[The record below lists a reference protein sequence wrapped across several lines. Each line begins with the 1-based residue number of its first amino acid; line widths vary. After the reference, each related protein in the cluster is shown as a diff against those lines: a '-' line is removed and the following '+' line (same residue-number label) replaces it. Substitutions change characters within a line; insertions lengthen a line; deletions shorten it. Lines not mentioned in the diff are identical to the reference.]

1 MSNFLALATV
11 TATLGRMIGEA
22 LEQIPQPSGIP
33 RVRFGP
39 PQSDPQHLGCTV
51 FLYRVSVNPF
61 RRNEDLPTRNAGGTL
76 VERPRAV
83 LDADYLLT
91 FAGDEKTLEPQRFL
105 GAVVSALQAQPV
117 IPRDTIKRTIAGL
130 DYLHDSDLDQDAGL
144 VRLAPGMIDH
154 QSMAQL
160 WNTFPQVSYNV
171 SIVYTASAIVI
182 QPDVNPELVPPVVDV
197 RVTRA

>member
-1 MSNFLALATV
+1 MSNYLALAAV

-22 LEQIPQPSGIP
+22 LEQIPDPSGIP

-39 PQSDPQHLGCTV
+39 PQADPQHLGCSV

-61 RRNEDLPTRNAGGTL
+61 RRNEDLPTRNAAGAL
-76 VERPRAV
+76 VDRPRAV

-91 FAGDEKTLEPQRFL
+91 FSGDEKTLEPLRFL

-117 IPRDTIKRTIAGL
+117 IPRDAIKRAIAGFDFL
-130 DYLHDSDLDQDAGL
+130 RDSDLDEDAGL
-144 VRLAPGMIDH
+144 IRLTPGVIDH

-160 WNTFPQVSYNV
+160 WNTFPQVPYNV

-182 QPDVNPELVPPVVDV
+182 QPDVDPVPVPPVVDV
-197 RVTRA
+197 RVSRA

>member
-1 MSNFLALATV
+1 MSNYLALATV
-11 TATLGRMIGEA
+11 TATFGRLIGEA
-22 LEQIPQPSGIP
+22 LEQIPHPSGIP

-39 PQSDPQHLGCTV
+39 PRADAQDVGCTLS
-51 FLYRVSVNPF
+51 LYRVSVNAF
-61 RRNEDLPTRNAGGTL
+61 RRDGDLPTRNAAGAL

-105 GAVVSALQAQPV
+105 GVVVSALQMQPI
-117 IPRDTIKRTIAGL
+117 IPRDAIKRTIADL
-130 DYLHDSDLDQDAGL
+130 DFLRSSDLDQDTGHI
-144 VRLAPGMIDH
+144 RLAPGMIDH

-160 WNTFPQVSYNV
+160 WNTFPEVPYNV

-182 QPDVNPELVPPVVDV
+182 QPDVNPEPIPPVVGVQV
-197 RVTRA
+197 RRE

>member
-1 MSNFLALATV
+1 MSNYLALAAV
-11 TATLGRMIGEA
+11 TAALGRMIGEA
-22 LEQIPQPSGIP
+22 LEQIPHPSGIP

-39 PQSDPQHLGCTV
+39 PLSDPQHLGCSV
-51 FLYRVSVNPF
+51 FLYRVAVNPF
-61 RRNEDLPTRNAGGTL
+61 RRNEDLTTRSASGVL
-76 VERPRAV
+76 VQRPRAV

-105 GAVVSALQAQPV
+105 GAVVSALQAQPL

-130 DYLHDSDLDQDAGL
+130 DYLRDSDLDREPGH

-160 WNTFPQVSYNV
+160 WNTFPQVPYNV
-171 SIVYTASAIVI
+171 SVVYTASAIVI
-182 QPDVNPELVPPVVDV
+182 EPDLDPVPIPPVTDV
-197 RVTRA
+197 AVHAE

>member
-1 MSNFLALATV
+1 MSNYLALAAV

-22 LEQIPQPSGIP
+22 LEQIPHPSGIP

-39 PQSDPQHLGCTV
+39 PQADPQHLGCTV

-61 RRNEDLPTRNAGGTL
+61 RRNEDLPTRTAAGAL

-105 GAVVSALQAQPV
+105 GAVVSALQLQPM
-117 IPRDTIKRTIAGL
+117 IPRDAVKRTIAGL
-130 DYLHDSDLDQDAGL
+130 DFLRTSDLDQDAGH

-160 WNTFPQVSYNV
+160 WNTFPQVPYNV

-182 QPDVNPELVPPVVDV
+182 EPDVNPELVP
-197 RVTRA
+197 RVTDVEVRRA

>member
-1 MSNFLALATV
+1 MSNYLALATV

-22 LEQIPQPSGIP
+22 LEQIPHPSGIP

-39 PQSDPQHLGCTV
+39 PQADPQHLGCSV

-61 RRNEDLPTRNAGGTL
+61 RRNEDLPTRTAAGTL

-105 GAVVSALQAQPV
+105 GAVVSALQMQPML
-117 IPRDTIKRTIAGL
+117 PRDTIKRTIAGL
-130 DYLHDSDLDQDAGL
+130 DFLRNSDLDQDGGH

-160 WNTFPQVSYNV
+160 WNTFPQVPYNV

-182 QPDVNPELVPPVVDV
+182 QPDVNPEPIPPVVDV
-197 RVTRA
+197 RVRRE